1 MEHSSKL
8 EIFNLASLGTDHFYL
23 LVLNFFFLCILV
35 HFLYYENKQ
44 NQNIKILLKWRIFQ
58 SA

>member
-8 EIFNLASLGTDHFYL
+8 EIFNLASLGTDHFDL
-23 LVLNFFFLCILV
+23 LFLNFFLCILV